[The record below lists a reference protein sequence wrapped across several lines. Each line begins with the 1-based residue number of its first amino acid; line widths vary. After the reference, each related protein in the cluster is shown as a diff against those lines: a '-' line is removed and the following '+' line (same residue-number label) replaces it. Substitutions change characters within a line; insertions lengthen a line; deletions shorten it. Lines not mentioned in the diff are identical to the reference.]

1 MRASR
6 FRAAASSWLRWL
18 RTVGFLLAKEFRQIA
33 RDRVMPLQ
41 IVAIPLIQLLVLA
54 NAATFEIRSS
64 QLYVVDE
71 SRSPASRALA
81 RDFIVSEY
89 FELAGTSGT
98 MASADHAMLAG
109 EVDAILRIPRDFGAR
124 ARGADAEPARVQ
136 VLLSGEDG
144 AAAGIIG
151 DYAREIIARST
162 DATKKAGRGRTGAG
176 AAGSGTPAIEIG
188 SRGWFNETLEY
199 EQHMVPGILVV
210 LVTLIGTL
218 LTAMNIVREKEIG
231 TLEQLNA
238 TPLRRSEFIAGKL
251 APFWIIA
258 LVELAFG
265 LALARAVFDLPMR
278 GSLTLLFATG
288 GIYLVVALGVGLWIS
303 TLARTQQQAMFVTY
317 FFLMVNLF
325 MSGLFTPVSSMP
337 GWARAAA
344 ELVPLKHFI
353 DISRAVLI
361 KGAGLE
367 AIALPT
373 AVLAVMGAVVFTVA
387 LRQYSKT
394 AA

>member
-1 MRASR
+1 MRGSR
-6 FRAAASSWLRWL
+6 IRAAADASPWL

-33 RDRVMPLQ
+33 RDRVMPFQ
-41 IVAIPLIQLLVLA
+41 ILAIPLIQLLVLA

-71 SRSPASRALA
+71 SRGPASRALA
-81 RDFIVSEY
+81 RDFIVSEH
-89 FELAGTSGT
+89 FELAGTSAA
-98 MASADHAMLAG
+98 MVPADRAMLAG
-109 EVDAILRIPRDFGAR
+109 EVDAILRIPRDFEANVRPAGP
-124 ARGADAEPARVQ
+124 EPARVQ
-136 VLLSGEDG
+136 LLVSGEVG
-144 AAAGIIG
+144 AAAGIVG
-151 DYAREIIARST
+151 NYARQIV
-162 DATKKAGRGRTGAG
+162 AGYAAAG
-176 AAGSGTPAIEIG
+176 APPAEVTLAGADHARAGPIRIR
-188 SRGWFNETLEY
+188 SRGWFNEALEY

-210 LVTLIGTL
+210 LVTVIGTL

-238 TPLRRSEFIAGKL
+238 TPLRRSEFLAGKL
-251 APFWIIA
+251 LPFWILA
-258 LVELAFG
+258 LVELGFG
-265 LALARAVFDLPMR
+265 LLLARAVFDLPMR

-317 FFLMVNLF
+317 FFVMTNLF

-337 GWARAAA
+337 GWAQAAA

-361 KGAGLE
+361 KGAGVE
-367 AIALPT
+367 AIGVPV
-373 AVLAVMGAVVFTVA
+373 AVLAAMGAAVFTVA

-394 AA
+394 AS